1 MDLGKKIGAEELKT
15 TLDAM
20 GAQMKLSAIVGAG
33 TGSGTGSGTAQYKKL
48 SDVPGDELAK
58 LREQN
63 PAQYKKLYKAEYG
76 IECEA
81 PL

>member
-1 MDLGKKIGAEELKT
+1 
-15 TLDAM
+15 
-20 GAQMKLSAIVGAG
+20 
-33 TGSGTGSGTAQYKKL
+33 L

-76 IECEA
+76 IECEI
-81 PL
+81 